1 MRCQFCGSD
10 QHEAA
15 HPGEECEKELKAA
28 RARIVA
34 GSQDAPGQLT
44 LDPKPEPAATKIKV
58 TRFDLRQIDFGK
70 TFIFF
75 DDLAKNSADPP
86 VYIKLDGV
94 AGRVSCLNLRTQALR
109 RAKADESVA
118 VIHVTELHFE
128 YEHVRSIEEVGEII
142 PKETPGRKAG
152 E

>member
-15 HPGEECEKELKAA
+15 HPGAECEAEIQAA
-28 RARIVA
+28 RARIAA

-44 LDPKPEPAATKIKV
+44 LDPSPAPAATKIKV

-109 RAKADESVA
+109 RAKVDESVA
-118 VIHVTELHFE
+118 VIHITELYFE
-128 YEHVRSIEEVGEII
+128 YEHVKEIEEVGEVV
-142 PKETPGRKAG
+142 PGRKAG